1 MVFLSTRALSF
12 CFLICALL
20 CSGALSKSGTF
31 FFCLQS
37 VRYGARV
44 TPDGSRENGADF
56 KIWEGGGRWTS
67 AFSGEPIDDWAP
79 ALWGWA
85 SDYIGRLR
93 VQLGEELFPL
103 FD

>member
-20 CSGALSKSGTF
+20 CFGAISVCHVWNL

-44 TPDGSRENGADF
+44 TSYGSRENGADF
-56 KIWEGGGRWTS
+56 KIWEEKKRGSLDVCFLGR
-67 AFSGEPIDDWAP
+67 ADR
-79 ALWGWA
+79 
-85 SDYIGRLR
+85 RLGTCS
-93 VQLGEELFPL
+93 LGMGFRLHREVTHTTR
-103 FD
+103 